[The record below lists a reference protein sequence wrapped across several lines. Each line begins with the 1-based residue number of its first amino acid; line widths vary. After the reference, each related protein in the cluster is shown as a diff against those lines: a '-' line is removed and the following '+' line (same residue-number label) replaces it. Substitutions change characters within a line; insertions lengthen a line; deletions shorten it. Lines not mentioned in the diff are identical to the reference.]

1 MIVNRKANF
10 FYKVLNILSVMASID
25 SSMFTQWNSS
35 NPSLFE
41 SWHLA
46 CKLLLYHLVYITNCS
61 QGILH
66 CTVGDSSNKKN
77 CVSLDVARGAKPM
90 ENENS
95 IYLVI
100 FVKMSGIDITKYWQN
115 LLVCCVSKYF
125 PSLPAAH
132 KWTIVYCVLVSW
144 CSTGMPF

>member
-1 MIVNRKANF
+1 MQAPTVPSTIVC
-10 FYKVLNILSVMASID
+10 
-25 SSMFTQWNSS
+25 T
-35 NPSLFE
+35 
-41 SWHLA
+41 
-46 CKLLLYHLVYITNCS
+46 TNCS

-100 FVKMSGIDITKYWQN
+100 FVKMSGIDITKY
-115 LLVCCVSKYF
+115 
-125 PSLPAAH
+125 
-132 KWTIVYCVLVSW
+132 
-144 CSTGMPF
+144 